1 MATTA
6 VDIVVKANT
15 SALSKLDRG
24 LKGSQDKID
33 KLATK
38 LNGDIPRGL
47 KTAGSAGATAGRK
60 IQQGFTS
67 AGNAAAK
74 FGKSLSGLRAQLLG
88 LGVGAG
94 LTKSFLAASDLE
106 TAQTRVQNLGRTY
119 TQLAGIQETALKS
132 AEKFRISNVEAINSY
147 VDLGNRLGE
156 QGASVQDLQNV
167 FEGLN
172 TVFAIN
178 KTSAQEAAS
187 AQLQLNQAL
196 GSGRLAGEEFNAI
209 NEATPQVISEVA
221 RVLGVARGEV
231 KKLASE
237 GQVSSQVLIQAL
249 TNIRATGASQLEG
262 AFDGSFGALKEFNK
276 AIEEFSQAVGTELLP
291 AITPIIKGA
300 TELLEKFGQLPKP
313 VRTAAVAITAIGVAA
328 IAAAPA
334 IAVLAKGATA
344 LLSALGVAKL
354 GAAAAGVGKLG
365 LAVTGLKV
373 AFVALTGP
381 VGLAIAAVTALGV
394 AIYKTAEAQRQ
405 FDDLIENGAGTIDDL
420 TAAKTKLEQ
429 KLNKVRDRLAGTGG
443 EMKATGRDAAR
454 LRKEV
459 RELQAQLEQIERTYT
474 VRLRLKREGFTFG
487 DDGNVTSFSVAGVG
501 RFDANGVPIK
511 DAAQE
516 VAAPSYPDA
525 LKASDTDLEK
535 KTKKAKG
542 RIKKEKNFADQEGR
556 ALANAE
562 EARAQ
567 ALFEKKMA
575 LAEQEFQVKKQ
586 YQEKLNRLAQ
596 LSLPSG
602 AQGPF
607 GTLIAISTDQAAL
620 DERER
625 ELKNLITEA
634 ERALEAARNAPVS
647 SGMMGTPIS
656 GGGGRYIEGGYGP
669 NGPNHYGAHFDI
681 KKMTGGAYYDRNAL
695 DKYVRV
701 NGMPLSSGV
710 TVPGGEFGAPRSYG
724 PHAGWDYAFGG
735 GAALTLQNGAKF
747 TSSQN
752 TAYGDATAF
761 QTPDGNIY
769 KIIHGTFEPGPP
781 GDGNVTMDQSGAIS
795 QAGSVDAAT
804 TKLQG
809 AQEALKQF
817 QEQRD
822 KLSGADFLI
831 RQAEFTQVFK
841 DQTEEINK
849 STEAMKLRTGLE
861 LEGVR
866 PEVIDGELKKL
877 EVSRLLNNNV
887 QALDKALENKNI
899 TQEQYNQL
907 LAESKRLAGENVAAI
922 EAETAALT
930 QANDALK
937 VKQQTE
943 QLAGQISGAI
953 TGALGDVIKGTKSV
967 EEAFSDMLTN
977 IGNMFID
984 MAMKILQDAI
994 TQQLVGLF
1002 SGLLGGGFG
1011 GGSPVP
1017 SMGSGLPLNGFADG
1031 GYVTSPQIAQ
1041 IGEGGQPEYVIPAS
1055 DMNGAMKRWNSGQ
1068 RGDAV
1073 INGPEP
1079 MTAGSD
1085 GGNGMAGTSTI
1096 DVKYSISE
1104 INSVRYVSEE
1114 QFQQGMSQA
1123 AAQGAKMGE
1132 ARTLGRL
1139 KGNPSARRSIGL

>member
-1 MATTA
+1 M
-6 VDIVVKANT
+6 
-15 SALSKLDRG
+15 
-24 LKGSQDKID
+24 
-33 KLATK
+33 
-38 LNGDIPRGL
+38 
-47 KTAGSAGATAGRK
+47 
-60 IQQGFTS
+60 
-67 AGNAAAK
+67 
-74 FGKSLSGLRAQLLG
+74 SGLRAQLLG

-119 TQLAGIQETALKS
+119 TQLAGIQETALRS
-132 AEKFRISNVEAINSY
+132 AEKFRLSNVEAINSY
-147 VDLGNRLGE
+147 IDLGNRLGE
-156 QGASVQDLQNV
+156 QGASIKDLQNV

-196 GSGRLAGEEFNAI
+196 GSGRLAGEEFSAI
-209 NEATPQVISEVA
+209 NEAAPQVISEVA

-237 GQVSSQVLIQAL
+237 GKVSSQVLIQAL
-249 TNIRATGASQLEG
+249 SNIRVTGAAQLEG
-262 AFDGSFGALKEFNK
+262 AFVGSFNALKEFNK
-276 AIEEFSQAVGTELLP
+276 ASEEFSQAVGAELLP
-291 AITPIIKGA
+291 AITPIIEGA
-300 TELLEKFGQLPKP
+300 SELLSEFGKLPKP

-334 IAVLAKGATA
+334 LVLVAKGATA
-344 LLSALGVAKL
+344 LLAALGVAKL
-354 GAAAAGVGKLG
+354 GAAAAGVGKLA

-394 AIYKTAEAQRQ
+394 AIYKTAEAQRE
-405 FDDLIENGAGTIDDL
+405 FDDLIRNGAGTTDDL

-429 KLNKVRDRLAGTGG
+429 KLNKVKDRLNGTGG

-454 LRKEV
+454 LKKEV
-459 RELQAQLEQIERTYT
+459 RALEEQLEQIERTYT
-474 VRLRLKREGFTFG
+474 VRLRLEREGFTFG
-487 DDGNVTSFSVAGVG
+487 DDGNVTSFSVPGVG

-516 VAAPSYPDA
+516 AAEPSYPDA
-525 LKASDTDLEK
+525 LKVSDTELEK

-575 LAEQEFQVKKQ
+575 LAEQEFQIKKQ

-634 ERALEAARNAPVS
+634 ERALEAAKNAPVS
-647 SGMMGTPIS
+647 SRMMG

-669 NGPNHYGAHFDI
+669 NGPDHYGAHFDI

-735 GAALTLQNGAKF
+735 GSALTLQNGAQF

-795 QAGSVDAAT
+795 QAGNVDAAA

-822 KLSGADFLI
+822 KL
-831 RQAEFTQVFK
+831 R
-841 DQTEEINK
+841 
-849 STEAMKLRTGLE
+849 RC
-861 LEGVR
+861 
-866 PEVIDGELKKL
+866 
-877 EVSRLLNNNV
+877 RL
-887 QALDKALENKNI
+887 
-899 TQEQYNQL
+899 
-907 LAESKRLAGENVAAI
+907 
-922 EAETAALT
+922 
-930 QANDALK
+930 
-937 VKQQTE
+937 
-943 QLAGQISGAI
+943 
-953 TGALGDVIKGTKSV
+953 
-967 EEAFSDMLTN
+967 
-977 IGNMFID
+977 
-984 MAMKILQDAI
+984 
-994 TQQLVGLF
+994 
-1002 SGLLGGGFG
+1002 
-1011 GGSPVP
+1011 P
-1017 SMGSGLPLNGFADG
+1017 
-1031 GYVTSPQIAQ
+1031 
-1041 IGEGGQPEYVIPAS
+1041 
-1055 DMNGAMKRWNSGQ
+1055 
-1068 RGDAV
+1068 
-1073 INGPEP
+1073 
-1079 MTAGSD
+1079 
-1085 GGNGMAGTSTI
+1085 
-1096 DVKYSISE
+1096 
-1104 INSVRYVSEE
+1104 
-1114 QFQQGMSQA
+1114 
-1123 AAQGAKMGE
+1123 
-1132 ARTLGRL
+1132 
-1139 KGNPSARRSIGL
+1139 NPSSRIHAGI